1 MLKIWPSGKLPVH
14 GANSK
19 GLDLE
24 LLMKA
29 IFSTKVANGNKYSMT
44 KKLEELFNLEA
55 EESVIAEETSVEI
68 PKHEEVRSLDDSY
81 RAVQEI
87 TRGLPQIKELDNLDD
102 RELDDLAK
110 KAEDAYDDLMDL
122 GMNVEVRY
130 SGRIFEV
137 AASMMGNAITAKTAK
152 IDKKLKA
159 IDLQLK
165 KYKIDKDANEDPN
178 DVLNGVGYVIT
189 DRNELLKKLGQK
201 D

>member
-1 MLKIWPSGKLPVH
+1 
-14 GANSK
+14 
-19 GLDLE
+19 
-24 LLMKA
+24 
-29 IFSTKVANGNKYSMT
+29 MT
-44 KKLEELFNLEA
+44 KKLEELFNLESKD
-55 EESVIAEETSVEI
+55 ETVKPEIAEIST
-68 PKHEEVRSLDDSY
+68 PAHEEVRSLDDSY

-87 TRGLPQIKELDNLDD
+87 TRGLPQIKELDDLDD
-102 RELDDLAK
+102 KELDDLAK
-110 KAEDAYDDLMDL
+110 KAEEAYDDLMDL

-137 AASMMGNAITAKTAK
+137 ASSMMTNAINAKTAK

-178 DVLNGVGYVIT
+178 DIINGQGYVIT

-201 D
+201 E